1 MYAEILFL
9 ASPIL
14 LIALGIWF
22 SLRAIK
28 RSSVPKFSMAELDRI
43 TLYIF
48 SIFVP
53 GLMLIAF
60 GVMFIL
66 ALYLNSN

>member
-9 ASPIL
+9 AAPFL

-28 RSSVPKFSMAELDRI
+28 RSPVPKFSMAELDRI

-48 SIFVP
+48 SIVVP
-53 GLMLIAF
+53 GLVLIAF

-66 ALYLNSN
+66 ALYSRD